1 MLWLKTLFFTVIAP
15 GTVTIVLPYLLL
27 SDARD
32 KFGKQVWQ
40 WLGVFPAL
48 LGVGIYLWCA
58 KDFAV
63 QGRGTP
69 APYDP
74 PKQLV
79 VTGLYRFVRNP
90 MYVGIV
96 LILLGEALLFA
107 EATLLLYTAL
117 VLFGFHLRVRLY
129 EEPTLQR
136 HFGESFT
143 RYCANVPRWLPL
155 RKNLTT

>member
-1 MLWLKTLFFTVIAP
+1 MLWLKTLFFTIIAP
-15 GTVTIVLPYLLL
+15 GTITMLLPYFLL
-27 SDARD
+27 SGAHE
-32 KFGKQVWQ
+32 KFVAHTWQ
-40 WLGVFPAL
+40 WLGAIPAL

-58 KDFAV
+58 KDFAAH
-63 QGRGTP
+63 GRGTP

-79 VTGLYRFVRNP
+79 VTGPYRFVRNP

-96 LILLGEALLFA
+96 IILLGEALLFA

-136 HFGESFT
+136 LFGETFAQ
-143 RYCANVPRWLPL
+143 YCANVPRWLPL
-155 RKNLTT
+155 RKNFTA